1 MRTTERL
8 VLRPFRDEDLPHWAA
23 LNADP
28 EVIEFL
34 GGRPLSRG
42 ESDAIADAV
51 NRQYVAEGIGFLA
64 IERSS
69 DGVFLGACGLQREP
83 WYPDELELGWRLARE
98 HWGHGYATEAA
109 SSWLAHAFGELDLP
123 RVISIT
129 DVPNLRSIAVMQRLG
144 MTFDHAAE
152 LDDEGVLFDAV
163 IYSITASTYRRRP

>member
-1 MRTTERL
+1 
-8 VLRPFRDEDLPHWAA
+8 
-23 LNADP
+23 
-28 EVIEFL
+28 VIEFL
-34 GGRPLSRG
+34 GGRPLSRA